1 MVEYP
6 IQERY
11 PYQPQ
16 LEMAM
21 KPKDVMYW
29 LSWYMTFGSLPAD
42 FIRSHYAW
50 RRLNADDK
58 ILSSSFG
65 GGTFESGKTT

>member
-11 PYQPQ
+11 PYQP
-16 LEMAM
+16 LIT
-21 KPKDVMYW
+21 KDFQYW
-29 LSWYMTFGSLPAD
+29 LSWYMTFGGLPAD

-50 RRLNADDK
+50 RRLHAK
-58 ILSSSFG
+58 
-65 GGTFESGKTT
+65 

>member
-11 PYQPQ
+11 PYQPP
-16 LEMAM
+16 LGRAM
-21 KPKDVMYW
+21 KSTDFAHW
-29 LSWYMTFGSLPAD
+29 LSWWMTFGGLPAD

-50 RRLNADDK
+50 KRLHAK
-58 ILSSSFG
+58 
-65 GGTFESGKTT
+65 

>member
-11 PYQPQ
+11 PYQPK
-16 LEMAM
+16 LGRAM
-21 KPKDVMYW
+21 MTKDFMYW
-29 LSWYMTFGSLPAD
+29 LSWYMTFGGLPAD

-50 RRLNADDK
+50 RRLHVNSAK
-58 ILSSSFG
+58 
-65 GGTFESGKTT
+65 